1 MILGLISDTHGQRQR
16 TAAALS
22 LLRQLDAEALVH
34 CGDFGD
40 VEDLDDLAG
49 WRAWVVPGNV
59 DRLDPAMIQC
69 AESLGVVLATQ
80 VPLRI
85 ELAGRSLLVF
95 HGHEPAFRRVMT
107 ELLESGAVPA
117 ELAPCDY
124 LLHGHTHHASATRA
138 GPVRVI
144 NPGALLR
151 AAEYTVATLDLHT
164 DRVRFW
170 RVSDDP
176 TDQPVEF
183 HRDWH

>member
-1 MILGLISDTHGQRQR
+1 MILGILSDTHSQRQR
-16 TAAALS
+16 MAAALS
-22 LLRQLDAEALVH
+22 LLRQLNAEALVH
-34 CGDFGD
+34 CGDLGD
-40 VEDLDDLAG
+40 LEDLDALAG
-49 WRAWVVPGNV
+49 GRAWVVPGNV
-59 DRLDPAMIQC
+59 DLLEPAMVQY

-95 HGHEPAFRRVMT
+95 HGHEPAFRRAIA
-107 ELLESGAVPA
+107 ELAETGAVPA

-138 GPVRVI
+138 GPVRII

-170 RVSDDP
+170 RVFDEPSG
-176 TDQPVEF
+176 QPVEF
-183 HRDWH
+183 RRDWH